1 MTYGACLEQNPRP
14 ALAPALG
21 CLSDNRCK
29 FFCLKEIGSG
39 KACSR
44 QLIPCICGD
53 VLLHNAHDGGAQ
65 ILTTTKEEPAPKATP
80 NDRMVLYVS
89 LIGMLAT
96 GFSFTILTVAVGMIG
111 TEFGVSKG
119 VATWAV
125 SAPMLISAVSL
136 PMLGKLGDVFGHRR
150 IFLIGIIGSTIFA
163 GASFLAWDI
172 WSLIIFRVLSMFFAG
187 ATGPSSLA
195 LIFHVY
201 DLEDRTR
208 AVSWWSMGGP
218 ASAAIGLILGGPLV
232 DLWGW
237 RSVFMFQLVT
247 GIISWAFAYFYL
259 PETTRRR
266 AIFDHIGNLILVVAL
281 VMLLLSAGS
290 LSDDAIPDWV
300 KLVGAI
306 AGLFGVGLFLLYETQ
321 AAHPILPP
329 SLLRAKNFSAPVITS
344 FFIQVA
350 YLGGLVATPM
360 VLIDHFKYS
369 VSIAAGLMLVRTA
382 FLTVASP
389 ASGYLSTRYGERFTT
404 FLGIYLQAAGLF
416 LVATGV
422 YETSIFILLVGLMLQ
437 GTGSGF
443 VLPPTTSVISSA
455 VPPSLFGTASGVS
468 RLVMQTGA
476 SLGLSLF
483 GALLSYP
490 REIMSLPLIFA
501 IGSAVTL
508 MALPSAMVMTS
519 ISERR

>member
-1 MTYGACLEQNPRP
+1 M
-14 ALAPALG
+14 
-21 CLSDNRCK
+21 
-29 FFCLKEIGSG
+29 
-39 KACSR
+39 
-44 QLIPCICGD
+44 
-53 VLLHNAHDGGAQ
+53 
-65 ILTTTKEEPAPKATP
+65 TTTDDKPAPGETP

-111 TEFGVSKG
+111 NEFGVTNG

-136 PMLGKLGDVFGHRR
+136 PMLGKLGDIFGHRR
-150 IFLIGIIGSTIFA
+150 IFLIGIVGSTIFA

-172 WSLIIFRVLSMFFAG
+172 WSLIVFRVLSMVFAG
-187 ATGPSSLA
+187 ATGPASLA

-201 DLEDRTR
+201 DLEERTK

-218 ASAAIGLILGGPLV
+218 ASAAIGLVLGGPLV
-232 DLWGW
+232 DMWGW
-237 RSVFMFQLVT
+237 RSVFMFQLIT
-247 GIISWAFAYFYL
+247 GVISWGFAYRYL

-290 LSDDAIPDWV
+290 LSDDSISVWLKV
-300 KLVGAI
+300 SGAMG
-306 AGLFGVGLFLLYETQ
+306 GLFGLGVFLLYETQ

-360 VLIDHFKYS
+360 VLIDHFQYS
-369 VSIAAGLMLVRTA
+369 VSVAAVLMLVRTV
-382 FLTVASP
+382 FLTIASP
-389 ASGYLSTRYGERFTT
+389 ASGYISTRYGERFTT
-404 FLGIYLQAAGLF
+404 FLGIYLQAIGLF

-455 VPPSLFGTASGVS
+455 VQPSMFGTASGVS

-483 GALLSYP
+483 GALLSFP

-501 IGSAVTL
+501 IGSVVTL
-508 MALPSAMVMTS
+508 MAIPSAIFMTS
-519 ISERR
+519 ISGRR